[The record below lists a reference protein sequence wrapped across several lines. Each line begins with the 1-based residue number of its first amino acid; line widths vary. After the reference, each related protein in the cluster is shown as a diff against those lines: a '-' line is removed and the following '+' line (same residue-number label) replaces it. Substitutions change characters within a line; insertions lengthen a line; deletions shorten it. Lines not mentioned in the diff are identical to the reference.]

1 MDKEEL
7 GRHAKALG
15 VHESLFPGILRDSI
29 RIWGGGEHIRL
40 QVYPESEG
48 KQAFE
53 YKHRLYTFVY
63 DTFI

>member
-1 MDKEEL
+1 M
-7 GRHAKALG
+7 G

-63 DTFI
+63 ETLI